1 MTFHTYRRLCGFF
14 NQKKNLLK
22 ITEFLLYEKKPIY
35 FKKFCGS
42 EFSDEFLRFIRFQ
55 EDYVIQQQERFPVY
69 SKNFLN
75 FEICIFF

>member
-1 MTFHTYRRLCGFF
+1 M
-14 NQKKNLLK
+14 KKK
-22 ITEFLLYEKKPIY
+22 TIY

-75 FEICIFF
+75 FEICIFFKS